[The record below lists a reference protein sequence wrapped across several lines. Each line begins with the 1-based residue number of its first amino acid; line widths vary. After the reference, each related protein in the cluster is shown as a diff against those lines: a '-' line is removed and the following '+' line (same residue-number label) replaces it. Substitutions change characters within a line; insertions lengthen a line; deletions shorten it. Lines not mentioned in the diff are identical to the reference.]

1 MTCVVDG
8 CTDRVKARSW
18 CNKHY
23 SRWRVHGDPH
33 FAPPSPEER
42 FWAKVDRTE
51 GCWLWTGP
59 QAGGGYGQFS
69 IDGKFRPAHRVAY
82 EWIVGPIQPGL
93 VLDHLCVVRLCVNP
107 AHLEPVTQRE
117 NVLRSDALSAQNARK
132 THCKYGHEFTPENIK
147 WTKQGWRTCRTCTND
162 GQKRRY
168 HERKRVA

>member
-107 AHLEPVTQRE
+107 AHLEVVTCAE
-117 NVLRSDALSAQNARK
+117 NVRR
-132 THCKYGHEFTPENIK
+132 GHGPASRMVCPQGHPYTPENTYTGGGRRK
-147 WTKQGWRTCRTCTND
+147 CRACHRAH
-162 GQKRRY
+162 QRAY
-168 HERKRVA
+168 VERQREAVAA